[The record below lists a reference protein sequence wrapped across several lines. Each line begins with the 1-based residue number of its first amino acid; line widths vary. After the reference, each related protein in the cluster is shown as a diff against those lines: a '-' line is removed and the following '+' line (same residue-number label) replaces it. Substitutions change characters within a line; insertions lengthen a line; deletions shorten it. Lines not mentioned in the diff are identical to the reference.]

1 MGVDAKAKAAV
12 KKPAAHPNT
21 WVFFD
26 GDFARY
32 NDVKLGLM
40 THALHYGTAV
50 FEGIRAYWNQQKNQL
65 YLLQAAAHY
74 DRMKRSANVMRM
86 TLPHS
91 TEELVNFTLDLLRR
105 NEFKSDVYVRPLLY
119 TSSEEIGVRLH
130 NLNLGFF
137 IYAIPFGNY
146 VEVEAGIRCMVSS
159 WRRVPDQSLPARAKI
174 TGSYAQAALAKSEA
188 VEGGFDEAIV
198 LSVDGHVSEG
208 SAENVF
214 MLKDG
219 AFVTPPVTDDILEG
233 VTRQLL
239 IKVISDE
246 LNLPVVAPN
255 AFKGTL
261 TASEAASAIARG
273 VREVFPE
280 AEVVEVPVADG
291 GDGTVEALVSANHG
305 DYRAAQ
311 VEGPLGDP
319 VSAQYGLIESGRKA
333 VVELATA
340 SGLTLIAPARR

>member
-1 MGVDAKAKAAV
+1 MGVDTKAKAAV

-21 WVFFD
+21 WVF
-26 GDFARY
+26 
-32 NDVKLGLM
+32 
-40 THALHYGTAV
+40 

-130 NLNLGFF
+130 NLDRAFF

-146 VEVEAGIRCMVSS
+146 VEVEAGIRCMVTSA
-159 WRRVPDQSLPARAKI
+159 RRVPDRSLPGGAML

-219 AFVTPPVTDDILEG
+219 AFVTPPATDDSPEG
-233 VTRQLL
+233 VPRQ
-239 IKVISDE
+239 
-246 LNLPVVAPN
+246 P
-255 AFKGTL
+255 
-261 TASEAASAIARG
+261 
-273 VREVFPE
+273 
-280 AEVVEVPVADG
+280 
-291 GDGTVEALVSANHG
+291 
-305 DYRAAQ
+305 
-311 VEGPLGDP
+311 
-319 VSAQYGLIESGRKA
+319 
-333 VVELATA
+333 
-340 SGLTLIAPARR
+340 